1 MFILPSMRRIS
12 IVILSFS
19 ILIVAQDYPTP
30 TNIVTSP
37 TAGGLVRGAFS
48 AHMHMQRD
56 GGLATA
62 LAVGLSDRF
71 MFGLSYGASKLIG
84 DGEPIPYPR
93 PEVIIK
99 YRIVDESMVFPG
111 IAFGINTQGF
121 GNYNKADS
129 LKRYDI
135 KGYGTYLVASKN
147 WRTLFGNMGIHFGSN
162 INFTETTDGD
172 EDINFFTGL
181 DLEFNPELSLLAEYN
196 AALNQNSMTAKTI
209 SLSRGGYLNVGLRW
223 SLFQNF
229 HIEIHF
235 NNLLFDEE
243 KVRYFNR
250 ELKVNYIEYF

>member
-1 MFILPSMRRIS
+1 MRLTS
-12 IVILSFS
+12 VAILSLT
-19 ILIVAQDYPTP
+19 IVLVAQDYPPP
-30 TNIVTSP
+30 TNIITVP
-37 TAGGLVRGAFS
+37 TAGGLVRGSFS

-62 LAVGLSDRF
+62 LSVGLTDRF

-84 DGEPIPYPR
+84 DAEPIPYPR
-93 PEVIIK
+93 PEVIFK
-99 YRIVDESMVFPG
+99 YRIVDESIVFPG
-111 IAFGINTQGF
+111 IAFGIDTQGF
-121 GNYNKADS
+121 GNYNEVDS

-135 KGYGTYLVASKN
+135 KGYGTYLAASKN
-147 WRTLFGNMGIHFGSN
+147 WRTLLGNMGFHFGLNS
-162 INFTETTDGD
+162 NFTETTDGD
-172 EDINFFTGL
+172 EDINFFGGL

-209 SLSRGGYLNVGLRW
+209 SLSRGGYLNAGLRW

-243 KVRYFNR
+243 RVSYFNR